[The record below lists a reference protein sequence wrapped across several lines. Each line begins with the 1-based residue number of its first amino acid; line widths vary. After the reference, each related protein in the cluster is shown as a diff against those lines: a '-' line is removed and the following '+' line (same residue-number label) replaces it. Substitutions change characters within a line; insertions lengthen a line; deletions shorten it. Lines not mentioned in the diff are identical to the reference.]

1 MKKLLSIFVFVFTLF
16 SVVACQTTTSMTSTT
31 TTQTSSSETSTS
43 TTQTTTT
50 STTTTSKTTRSFL
63 TNIGPVQYDGA
74 YCDDIEVNEVFLQDL
89 LQSLTLQEKVGQM
102 FQAERNGASNDDVRQ
117 YNLGSVL
124 SGGGSSPSTNQAYY
138 WYLMYK
144 GYQDAAMQS
153 SSGIPI
159 LYGID
164 AVHGNNNVYNATVF
178 PHNIGLGAANDPDL
192 MRRIGTVVAREVR
205 VTGINYTFAPA
216 VSIVQNIAWGRTYES
231 FSESEA
237 IVTNLTQPYIEGLRS
252 YCIATSAK
260 HFVADGATQGGQD
273 QGNVVMTEEQIRAI
287 HLKPYYEAIEAGVE
301 TIMISYSSIN
311 SMKMHGSSYWI
322 TNVLKD
328 EMNFEGFVISDYNA
342 IHQLPGTYYQQ
353 VVAAVNAGIDMLMEP
368 FDWKE
373 AYQHILTAVQNGDIS
388 IDRINDA
395 VYRILRIKYLRGLF
409 HESFLNEQ
417 TGEYYRIT
425 YEDGFYTFENRAVA
439 REAVRKSLVLL
450 KNENGALPLS
460 KTQSVA
466 ILGEGARNTGLQSGG
481 WTIGWQ
487 GGEDRGLV
495 KGTTLYQGLRG
506 VLSGTG
512 TELYESVEEADIVII
527 VLSEKPYAE
536 YYGDNGNP
544 TLTGTTAHSGNQAL
558 LEQAMIAKSLG
569 KTVIGVLYSGR
580 PMILDPYLQYFDAF
594 VAAWLPGSEAG
605 LGMADVLFGDY
616 NFTAK
621 LPVSW
626 PKNQAGVGMNINRTD
641 YQASVILYPFGFG
654 MSYSEE

>member
-1 MKKLLSIFVFVFTLF
+1 MKKILTIFVLCFLLV
-16 SVVACQTTTSMTSTT
+16 SIVACQTETTTSSSSTT
-31 TTQTSSSETSTS
+31 SSQTSETSTTS
-43 TTQTTTT
+43 TTLPT
-50 STTTTSKTTRSFL
+50 TTTTSKTTKTFL
-63 TNIGPVQYDGA
+63 TNIGAVQYPGS
-74 YCDDIEVNEVFLQDL
+74 YCDDLTVDEAFLQDL
-89 LQSLTLQEKVGQM
+89 LQHLTLQEKVGQM
-102 FQAERNGASNDDVRQ
+102 LQAERNGASNDDVRQ

-124 SGGGSSPSTNQAYY
+124 SGGGSSPSTNQAYS
-138 WYLMYK
+138 WYLMYR
-144 GYQDAAMQS
+144 GYQNAAMQS

-164 AVHGNNNVYNATVF
+164 AVHGNNNVYNATIF

-237 IVTNLTQPYIEGLRS
+237 IVSNLTQPYLEGLRS

-273 QGNVVMTEEQIRAI
+273 QGNVVMTEAQIRAI
-287 HLKPYYEAIEAGVE
+287 HLKPYFEAINAGVE

-311 SMKMHGSSYWI
+311 GMKMHGSSYWI
-322 TNVLKD
+322 TDVLKT
-328 EMNFEGFVISDYNA
+328 EMNFQGFVISDYNA
-342 IHQLPGTYYQQ
+342 IHQLPGSYYQQ
-353 VVAAVNAGIDMLMEP
+353 VVTAVNAGIDMLMEP
-368 FDWKE
+368 FNWKD
-373 AYQHILTAVQNGDIS
+373 AYQHIITAVQNGDIS
-388 IDRINDA
+388 IHRINDA

-409 HESFLNEQ
+409 HESFINQQ
-417 TGEYYRIT
+417 TGEYYRIP

-450 KNENGALPLS
+450 KNENQALPLS
-460 KTQSVA
+460 KHDSIAV
-466 ILGEGARNTGLQSGG
+466 LGEGARNLGLQSGG
-481 WTIGWQ
+481 WTISWQ
-487 GGEDRGLV
+487 GSDDRNLIRGS
-495 KGTTLYQGLRG
+495 TLFQGLRG
-506 VLSGTG
+506 VLSSNGKD
-512 TELYESVEEADIVII
+512 LYESMDEADTVLI

-536 YYGDNGNP
+536 YQGDNGNP
-544 TLTGTTAHSGNQAL
+544 TLTGTTAHAGNQAL

-580 PMILDPYLQYFDAF
+580 PMILDPYLEFFDAF

-605 LGMADVLFGDY
+605 MGIADVLFGDY

-626 PKNQAGVGMNINRTD
+626 PRNQAGVGMNINRQD
-641 YQASVILYPFGFG
+641 YQASVILFPFGFG
-654 MSYSEE
+654 LTYRED